1 MTNMFT
7 NYENDL
13 QNKSCFPHFHKV
25 PDSNPKILT
34 NIKGKMLGVQVDHSS
49 PLQLYF
55 HLENTCE
62 VENLEALIQGTTV
75 FEILTTTHKIV
86 AEHEYQTAEIL
97 DQNTNDLYIFLS
109 QEEMKNLK
117 KETYNMRVTLKT
129 ANAEYVI
136 FKEKDGYLVIR

>member
-7 NYENDL
+7 NYDNDI
-13 QNKSCFPHFHKV
+13 NSAPCFPHFHKV
-25 PDSNPKILT
+25 PDNSPKILT
-34 NIKGKMLGVQVDHSS
+34 NINGKMLGVQVDHSS

-55 HLENTCE
+55 HLENICE
-62 VENLEALIQGTTV
+62 VENLEVLIHGTTV

-86 AEHEYQTAEIL
+86 VEHEYQTAEIL

-117 KETYNMRVTLKT
+117 KETYTMRVTLKT